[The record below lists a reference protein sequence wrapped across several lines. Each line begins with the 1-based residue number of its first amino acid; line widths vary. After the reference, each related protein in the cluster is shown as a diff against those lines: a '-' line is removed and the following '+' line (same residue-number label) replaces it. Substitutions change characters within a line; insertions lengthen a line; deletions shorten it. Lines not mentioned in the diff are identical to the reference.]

1 MTAAY
6 SLTGTFGREKL
17 IHIAGVCCNIR
28 PGTCAG
34 TDSIAKAVTQPSL
47 PASDAL
53 PQPSPSPSPDP
64 TAAVNPETDA
74 DTEDRL
80 ASHASAG
87 PSGQASQQPAAM
99 QWVETDDLG
108 DSKHRVPAIPR
119 PSLPNGALNQ
129 LQSGLQHPQGSLQQ
143 LPGGLQQPHGSL
155 QPPPGSLEQP
165 QGSLHQPPGN
175 LQQPQGSDL
184 TAQAALQQP
193 QGRCGMTQ
201 GFSEQPGADAEPAE
215 PAGDFMQQ
223 SGVDV
228 KQKISNTAEVETQDT
243 TNLLL
248 RSYREC
254 FYSCMH
260 LLLCAP

>member
-1 MTAAY
+1 MSSQNNIAA
-6 SLTGTFGREKL
+6 
-17 IHIAGVCCNIR
+17 ICCTILS
-28 PGTCAG
+28 GTCAG

-64 TAAVNPETDA
+64 TADVKPDTDA

-87 PSGQASQQPAAM
+87 PSGSASQQPAAM

-108 DSKHRVPAIPR
+108 DSKRQVPAIPR

-129 LQSGLQHPQGSLQQ
+129 LQSGLQQPQGSSQQ
-143 LPGGLQQPHGSL
+143 PQGVLQQPQGSL
-155 QPPPGSLEQP
+155 QPPPGSLQQP

-184 TAQAALQQP
+184 TAQASLQQP
-193 QGRCGMTQ
+193 QGRYGMTQ
-201 GFSEQPGADAEPAE
+201 GLSEQPGADAEPAR
-215 PAGDFMQQ
+215 DILQQ
-223 SGVDV
+223 SGVDI
-228 KQKISNTAEVETQDT
+228 KQEIVNNAEVETQNT
-243 TNLLL
+243 ANLLL
-248 RSYREC
+248 RSYLEC

-260 LLLCAP
+260 PALCAPYRHPRISCCKS